1 MCIRDRNQAI
11 KDYKSYLKIE
21 RGLSLNSIVSY
32 ENDII
37 SLKNYI
43 LDNKIKESPIE
54 CTPHTVNSFIYNSSK
69 KNSPRS
75 QARKIS
81 GLKSFFKFLVFEE
94 YIKSSPMSNIES
106 PKLGRKLPDILNVE
120 EISQMI
126 SSINIKEKFGQRN
139 KTIIEILYGTGIRV
153 SELIELKIS
162 NIFFKE
168 NLIRVLGKGD
178 KERFV
183 PIGLKAKKSIIDYIN
198 NVREH
203 QKIEESSNDIL
214 VLSKYGKKI
223 TRHMIFTL
231 IKNISKK
238 SGITK
243 KISPHTFRHSFASHL
258 LKNGAD
264 LRTIQLILGH
274 ENITTTEIY
283 THLDSKHL
291 LNVMKKYH
299 PRSK

>member
-1 MCIRDRNQAI
+1 MFPPIFSLGIPSFWFLLNLDQVQ
-11 KDYKSYLKIE
+11 KGLTIE
-21 RGLSLNSIVSY
+21 LLTLTSRTIGLGLIASLITILFSLILSLASRQNKSLFLAFITFPASIGY
-32 ENDII
+32 AI
-37 SLKNYI
+37 
-43 LDNKIKESPIE
+43 P
-54 CTPHTVNSFIYNSSK
+54 
-69 KNSPRS
+69 
-75 QARKIS
+75 
-81 GLKSFFKFLVFEE
+81 
-94 YIKSSPMSNIES
+94 
-106 PKLGRKLPDILNVE
+106 
-120 EISQMI
+120 
-126 SSINIKEKFGQRN
+126 
-139 KTIIEILYGTGIRV
+139 GTGIRV
-153 SELIELKIS
+153 SELIDLKIS

-168 NLIRVLGKGD
+168 NLIRVLGKGG

-183 PIGLKAKKSIIDYIN
+183 PLGMKAKKNINNYIN
-198 NVREH
+198 KQRGL

-214 VLSKYGKKI
+214 ILSKNGKKL

-238 SGITK
+238 SGINK

-264 LRTIQLILGH
+264 LRSIQLILGH

>member
-1 MCIRDRNQAI
+1 MDWNQAI

-21 RGLSLNSIVSY
+21 RGLSLNSIMSY

-54 CTPHTVNSFIYNSSK
+54 CTPDTVNSFIYNSSK

-81 GLKSFFKFLVFEE
+81 GLKSFFKFLVFEG
-94 YIKSSPMSNIES
+94 YLKSSPMSNIES

-120 EISQMI
+120 EISQMFN
-126 SSINIKEKFGQRN
+126 SINIKEKFGQRN

-198 NVREH
+198 NDRKY

-214 VLSKYGKKI
+214 ILSKYGKKI

>member
-1 MCIRDRNQAI
+1 MDWNQAI

-54 CTPHTVNSFIYNSSK
+54 CTPDTVNSFIYNSSK

-81 GLKSFFKFLVFEE
+81 GLKSFFKFLVFEG
-94 YIKSSPMSNIES
+94 YLKSSPMSNIES

-198 NVREH
+198 NDRKY

-214 VLSKYGKKI
+214 ILSKYGKKI

-231 IKNISKK
+231 IKNISKQ

-299 PRSK
+299 PRSM

>member
-1 MCIRDRNQAI
+1 MDWNQAI

-54 CTPHTVNSFIYNSSK
+54 CTPDTLNSFIYNSSK

-183 PIGLKAKKSIIDYIN
+183 PIGLKAKKSIIYYIN
-198 NVREH
+198 NNRKY

-214 VLSKYGKKI
+214 ILSKYGKKI

>member
-1 MCIRDRNQAI
+1 MDWNQAI

-32 ENDII
+32 ENDIL

-54 CTPHTVNSFIYNSSK
+54 CTPDTVNSFIYNSSK

-81 GLKSFFKFLVFEE
+81 GLKSFFKFLVFEG
-94 YIKSSPMSNIES
+94 YLKSSPMSNIES

-198 NVREH
+198 NDRKY

-214 VLSKYGKKI
+214 ILSKYGKKI

-299 PRSK
+299 PRSM

>member
-1 MCIRDRNQAI
+1 MDWNQAI

-54 CTPHTVNSFIYNSSK
+54 CATDTVNSFIYNFSK

-81 GLKSFFKFLVFEE
+81 GLKSFFKFLVFEG
-94 YIKSSPMSNIES
+94 YLKSSPMSNIES

-198 NVREH
+198 NDRKY

-214 VLSKYGKKI
+214 ILSKYGKKI

>member
-1 MCIRDRNQAI
+1 MDWNQAI

-21 RGLSLNSIVSY
+21 RGLSLNSIMSY

-54 CTPHTVNSFIYNSSK
+54 CTPDTVNSFIYNSSK

-81 GLKSFFKFLVFEE
+81 GLKSFFKFLVFEG
-94 YIKSSPMSNIES
+94 YLKSSPMSNIES

-126 SSINIKEKFGQRN
+126 SSINIKDKFGQRN

-198 NVREH
+198 NDRKY

-214 VLSKYGKKI
+214 ILSKYGKII

>member
-1 MCIRDRNQAI
+1 MDWNQAI

-32 ENDII
+32 ENDIL

-54 CTPHTVNSFIYNSSK
+54 CTPDTVNSFIYNSSK

-81 GLKSFFKFLVFEE
+81 GLKSFFKFLVFEG
-94 YIKSSPMSNIES
+94 YLKSSPMSNIES

-198 NVREH
+198 NNRKY

-214 VLSKYGKKI
+214 ILSKYGKKI

>member
-1 MCIRDRNQAI
+1 MDWNQAI

-54 CTPHTVNSFIYNSSK
+54 CTPDTLNSFIYNSSK

-106 PKLGRKLPDILNVE
+106 PKLGIKLPDILNVE

-198 NVREH
+198 NNRKY

-214 VLSKYGKKI
+214 ILSKYGKKI

-231 IKNISKK
+231 IKNISKQ

>member
-1 MCIRDRNQAI
+1 MDWNQAI

-32 ENDII
+32 ENDIL

-54 CTPHTVNSFIYNSSK
+54 CAPDTVNSFIYNSSK

-81 GLKSFFKFLVFEE
+81 GLKSFFKFLVFEG
-94 YIKSSPMSNIES
+94 YLKSSPMSNIES

-198 NVREH
+198 NDRKY

-214 VLSKYGKKI
+214 ILSKYGKKI

>member
-1 MCIRDRNQAI
+1 MDWNQAI

-21 RGLSLNSIVSY
+21 RGLSLNSIMSY

-54 CTPHTVNSFIYNSSK
+54 CTPDTVNSFIYNSSK

-81 GLKSFFKFLVFEE
+81 GLKSFVKFLVFEG
-94 YIKSSPMSNIES
+94 YLKSSPMSNIES

-126 SSINIKEKFGQRN
+126 NSINIKEKFGQRN

-198 NVREH
+198 NDRKY

-214 VLSKYGKKI
+214 ILSKYGKKI

-299 PRSK
+299 PRR

>member
-1 MCIRDRNQAI
+1 LDWNQAI

-32 ENDII
+32 ENDTL

-54 CTPHTVNSFIYNSSK
+54 CTPDTVNSFIYNSSK

-81 GLKSFFKFLVFEE
+81 GLKSFFKFLVFEG
-94 YIKSSPMSNIES
+94 YLKSSPMSNIES

-198 NVREH
+198 NDRKC

-214 VLSKYGKKI
+214 ILSKYGKKI

>member
-1 MCIRDRNQAI
+1 MDWNQAI

-54 CTPHTVNSFIYNSSK
+54 CTPDTVNSFIYNSSK

-81 GLKSFFKFLVFEE
+81 GLKSFFKFLVFEG
-94 YIKSSPMSNIES
+94 YLKSSPMSNIES

-198 NVREH
+198 NERKC

-214 VLSKYGKKI
+214 ILSKYGKKI

>member
-1 MCIRDRNQAI
+1 LDWNQAI

-32 ENDII
+32 ENDTL

-54 CTPHTVNSFIYNSSK
+54 CTPDTVNSFIYNSSK

-81 GLKSFFKFLVFEE
+81 GLKSFFKFLVFEG
-94 YIKSSPMSNIES
+94 YLKSSPMSNIES

-126 SSINIKEKFGQRN
+126 SSIDIKEKFGQRN

-198 NVREH
+198 NDRKY

-214 VLSKYGKKI
+214 ILSRYGKKI

-299 PRSK
+299 PRSM

>member
-1 MCIRDRNQAI
+1 LDWNQAI

-21 RGLSLNSIVSY
+21 RGLSLNSIMSY

-54 CTPHTVNSFIYNSSK
+54 CTPDTVNSFIYNSSK

-81 GLKSFFKFLVFEE
+81 GLKSFFKFLVFEG
-94 YIKSSPMSNIES
+94 YLKSSPMSNIES

-126 SSINIKEKFGQRN
+126 NSINIKEKFGQRN

-198 NVREH
+198 NDRKY

-214 VLSKYGKKI
+214 ILSKYGKKI

>member
-1 MCIRDRNQAI
+1 MDWNQAI
-11 KDYKSYLKIE
+11 EEYKSYLKIE
-21 RGLSLNSIVSY
+21 RGLSINSIASY
-32 ENDII
+32 ENDVI
-37 SLKNYI
+37 SLRDYVLKN
-43 LDNKIKESPIE
+43 KVKESPIE
-54 CTPHTVNSFIYNSSK
+54 CNPNTINSFIYNSSK
-69 KNSPRS
+69 KNSARS
-75 QARKIS
+75 QARKSS
-81 GLKSFFKFLVFEE
+81 GLKSFFKFLVFEG
-94 YIKSSPMSNIES
+94 YLKTSPMSNIES

-126 SSINIKEKFGQRN
+126 SSIDVNEKFGQRN

-168 NLIRVLGKGD
+168 NIIRVVGKGD

-183 PIGLKAKKSIIDYIN
+183 PIGMQAKKSVNDYIN
-198 NVREH
+198 NKRNH
-203 QKIEESSNDIL
+203 QKIEESSNDVLI
-214 VLSKYGKKI
+214 LSKDGKKL

-231 IKNISKK
+231 IKNISIK

>member
-1 MCIRDRNQAI
+1 LDWNQAI

-32 ENDII
+32 ENDIL

-54 CTPHTVNSFIYNSSK
+54 CTPDTVNSFIYNSSK

-81 GLKSFFKFLVFEE
+81 GLKSFFKFLVFEG
-94 YIKSSPMSNIES
+94 YLKSSPMSNIES

-198 NVREH
+198 NDRKC

-214 VLSKYGKKI
+214 ILSKYGKKI

>member
-1 MCIRDRNQAI
+1 MDWNQAI

-54 CTPHTVNSFIYNSSK
+54 CTPDTVNSFIYNSSK

-81 GLKSFFKFLVFEE
+81 GLKSFFKFLVFEG
-94 YIKSSPMSNIES
+94 YLKSSPMSNIES

-126 SSINIKEKFGQRN
+126 NSINIKEKFGQRN

-198 NVREH
+198 NDRKY

-214 VLSKYGKKI
+214 ILSKYGKKI

>member
-1 MCIRDRNQAI
+1 MDWNQAI

-21 RGLSLNSIVSY
+21 RGLSLNSIMSY

-54 CTPHTVNSFIYNSSK
+54 CTPDTVNSFIYNSSK

-183 PIGLKAKKSIIDYIN
+183 PIGLKAKKSIIYYIN
-198 NVREH
+198 NNRKY

-214 VLSKYGKKI
+214 ILSKYGKKI

-264 LRTIQLILGH
+264 LTTIQLILGH

-299 PRSK
+299 PRR

>member
-1 MCIRDRNQAI
+1 LDWNQAI

-32 ENDII
+32 ENDTL

-54 CTPHTVNSFIYNSSK
+54 CTPDTVNSFIYNSSK

-81 GLKSFFKFLVFEE
+81 GLKSFFKFLVFEG
-94 YIKSSPMSNIES
+94 YLKSSPMSNIES

-198 NVREH
+198 NDRKY

-214 VLSKYGKKI
+214 ILSRYGKKI

-299 PRSK
+299 PRSM

>member
-1 MCIRDRNQAI
+1 MDWNQAI

-32 ENDII
+32 ENDIL

-54 CTPHTVNSFIYNSSK
+54 CTPDTLNSFIYNSSK

-81 GLKSFFKFLVFEE
+81 GLKSFFKFLVFEG
-94 YIKSSPMSNIES
+94 YLKSSPMSNIES

-126 SSINIKEKFGQRN
+126 SSINMKEKFGQRN

-198 NVREH
+198 NNRKY

-214 VLSKYGKKI
+214 ILSKYGKKI

-231 IKNISKK
+231 IKNISKQ

>member
-1 MCIRDRNQAI
+1 MDWNQAI
-11 KDYKSYLKIE
+11 EEYKSYLKIE
-21 RGLSLNSIVSY
+21 RGLSINSIASY
-32 ENDII
+32 ENDVI
-37 SLKNYI
+37 SLRDYVLKN
-43 LDNKIKESPIE
+43 KVKESPIE
-54 CTPHTVNSFIYNSSK
+54 CNPNTINSFIYNSSK
-69 KNSPRS
+69 KNSARS

-81 GLKSFFKFLVFEE
+81 GLKSFFKFLVFEG
-94 YIKSSPMSNIES
+94 YLKTSPMSNIES

-126 SSINIKEKFGQRN
+126 SSIDVNEKFGQRN

-168 NLIRVLGKGD
+168 NIIRVVGKGD

-183 PIGLKAKKSIIDYIN
+183 PIGMQAKKSVNDYIN
-198 NVREH
+198 NKRNH
-203 QKIEESSNDIL
+203 QKIEESSNDVLI
-214 VLSKYGKKI
+214 LSKDGKKL

-231 IKNISKK
+231 IKNISIK

>member
-1 MCIRDRNQAI
+1 MDWNQAI

-32 ENDII
+32 ENDTL

-54 CTPHTVNSFIYNSSK
+54 CTPDTVNSFIYNSSK

-81 GLKSFFKFLVFEE
+81 GLKSFFKFLVFEG
-94 YIKSSPMSNIES
+94 YLKSSPMSNIES

-198 NVREH
+198 NERKC

-214 VLSKYGKKI
+214 ILSKYGKKI

-299 PRSK
+299 PRSM

>member
-1 MCIRDRNQAI
+1 LDWNQAI

-54 CTPHTVNSFIYNSSK
+54 CTPDTVNSFIYNSSK

-81 GLKSFFKFLVFEE
+81 GLKSFFKFLVFEG
-94 YIKSSPMSNIES
+94 YLKSSPMSNIES

-198 NVREH
+198 NDRKY

-214 VLSKYGKKI
+214 ILSKYGKKI

>member
-1 MCIRDRNQAI
+1 LDWNQAI

-32 ENDII
+32 ENDIL

-54 CTPHTVNSFIYNSSK
+54 CAPDTVNSFIYNSSK

-81 GLKSFFKFLVFEE
+81 GLKSFFKFLVFEG
-94 YIKSSPMSNIES
+94 YLKSSPMSNIES

-198 NVREH
+198 NDRKY

-214 VLSKYGKKI
+214 ILSKYGKKI

>member
-1 MCIRDRNQAI
+1 MDWNQAI

-32 ENDII
+32 ENDTL

-54 CTPHTVNSFIYNSSK
+54 CTPDTVNSFIYNSSK

-81 GLKSFFKFLVFEE
+81 GLKSFFKFLVFEG
-94 YIKSSPMSNIES
+94 YLKSSPMSNIES

-126 SSINIKEKFGQRN
+126 SSIDIKEKFGQRN

-162 NIFFKE
+162 NIF
-168 NLIRVLGKGD
+168 
-178 KERFV
+178 
-183 PIGLKAKKSIIDYIN
+183 LKK
-198 NVREH
+198 
-203 QKIEESSNDIL
+203 
-214 VLSKYGKKI
+214 
-223 TRHMIFTL
+223 T
-231 IKNISKK
+231 
-238 SGITK
+238 
-243 KISPHTFRHSFASHL
+243 
-258 LKNGAD
+258 
-264 LRTIQLILGH
+264 
-274 ENITTTEIY
+274 
-283 THLDSKHL
+283 
-291 LNVMKKYH
+291 
-299 PRSK
+299 

>member
-1 MCIRDRNQAI
+1 MDWNQAI

-43 LDNKIKESPIE
+43 IDNKIKESPIE
-54 CTPHTVNSFIYNSSK
+54 CTPDTVNSFIYNFSK

-126 SSINIKEKFGQRN
+126 SSINIKETFGQRN

-198 NVREH
+198 NNRKY

-214 VLSKYGKKI
+214 ILSKYGKKI

>member
-1 MCIRDRNQAI
+1 MDWNQAI

-54 CTPHTVNSFIYNSSK
+54 CTPDTVNSFIYNSSK

-81 GLKSFFKFLVFEE
+81 GLKSFFKFLVFEG
-94 YIKSSPMSNIES
+94 YLKSSPMSNIES

-198 NVREH
+198 NDRKS

-214 VLSKYGKKI
+214 ILSKYGKKI

>member
-1 MCIRDRNQAI
+1 MDWNQAI

-32 ENDII
+32 ENDIL

-54 CTPHTVNSFIYNSSK
+54 CTPDTVNSFIYNSSK

-81 GLKSFFKFLVFEE
+81 GLKSFFKFLVFEG
-94 YIKSSPMSNIES
+94 YLKSSPMSNIES

-198 NVREH
+198 NDRKC

-214 VLSKYGKKI
+214 ILSKYGKKI

-299 PRSK
+299 PRAE

>member
-1 MCIRDRNQAI
+1 MDWNQAI

-54 CTPHTVNSFIYNSSK
+54 CAPDTVNSFIYNSSK

-81 GLKSFFKFLVFEE
+81 GLKSFFKFLVFEG
-94 YIKSSPMSNIES
+94 YLKSSPMSNIES

-120 EISQMI
+120 EISLMI

-139 KTIIEILYGTGIRV
+139 KTIIEILYGTGNRV

-198 NVREH
+198 NDRKY

-214 VLSKYGKKI
+214 ILSKYGKKI

>member
-1 MCIRDRNQAI
+1 MDWNQAI

-54 CTPHTVNSFIYNSSK
+54 CTPDTLNSFIYNSSK

-198 NVREH
+198 NDRKY

-214 VLSKYGKKI
+214 ILSKYGKKI

>member
-1 MCIRDRNQAI
+1 MDWNQAI

-54 CTPHTVNSFIYNSSK
+54 CTPDTVNSFIYNSSK

-81 GLKSFFKFLVFEE
+81 GLKSFFKFLVFEG
-94 YIKSSPMSNIES
+94 YLKSSPMSNIES

-198 NVREH
+198 NDRKY

-214 VLSKYGKKI
+214 ILSKYGKKI

-299 PRSK
+299 PRSM

>member
-1 MCIRDRNQAI
+1 MDWNQAI

-32 ENDII
+32 ENDTL

-54 CTPHTVNSFIYNSSK
+54 CTPDTVNSFIYNSSK

-81 GLKSFFKFLVFEE
+81 GLKSFFKFLVFEG
-94 YIKSSPMSNIES
+94 YLKSSPMSNIES

-198 NVREH
+198 NDRKY

-214 VLSKYGKKI
+214 ILSKYGKKI

>member
-1 MCIRDRNQAI
+1 LDWNQAI

-21 RGLSLNSIVSY
+21 RGLSLNSIMSY

-54 CTPHTVNSFIYNSSK
+54 CTPDTVNSFIYNSSK

-81 GLKSFFKFLVFEE
+81 GLKSFFKFLVFEG
-94 YIKSSPMSNIES
+94 YLKSSPMSNIES

-198 NVREH
+198 NDRKY

-214 VLSKYGKKI
+214 ILSKYGKKI
-223 TRHMIFTL
+223 SRHMIFTL

-299 PRSK
+299 PRR

>member
-1 MCIRDRNQAI
+1 MDWNQAI

-21 RGLSLNSIVSY
+21 RGLSLNSIMSY

-54 CTPHTVNSFIYNSSK
+54 CTPDTVNSFIYNSSK

-81 GLKSFFKFLVFEE
+81 GLKSFFKFLVFEG
-94 YIKSSPMSNIES
+94 YLKSSPMSNIES

-198 NVREH
+198 NDRKY

-214 VLSKYGKKI
+214 ILSKYGKKI
-223 TRHMIFTL
+223 SRHMIFTL

-299 PRSK
+299 PRR

>member
-1 MCIRDRNQAI
+1 MDWNQAI
-11 KDYKSYLKIE
+11 EEYKSYLKIE
-21 RGLSLNSIVSY
+21 RGLSMNSISSY
-32 ENDII
+32 ENDVI
-37 SLKNYI
+37 SLKDYLFN
-43 LDNKIKESPIE
+43 NKIKKSPTE
-54 CTPHTVNSFIYNSSK
+54 CSPETINSFIYSSSK
-69 KNSPRS
+69 KNSSRS

-81 GLKSFFKFLVFEE
+81 GLKSFFKFLVFEG
-94 YIKSSPMSNIES
+94 YLKTSPMSNIES

-120 EISQMI
+120 EISHMI
-126 SSINIKEKFGQRN
+126 SSIDEKDQFGQRN

-168 NLIRVLGKGD
+168 NIIRVLGKGE

-183 PIGLKAKKSIIDYIN
+183 PLGIKAKKSINDYIDTKRSLQR
-198 NVREH
+198 VD
-203 QKIEESSNDIL
+203 ESSNDIL
-214 VLSKYGKKI
+214 ILSKYGKKL

-231 IKNISKK
+231 IRNISKNC
-238 SGITK
+238 GINK

-264 LRTIQLILGH
+264 LRSIQLILGH

-291 LNVMKKYH
+291 LSVMKKYH
-299 PRSK
+299 PRK

>member
-1 MCIRDRNQAI
+1 LDWNQAI

-32 ENDII
+32 ENDTL

-54 CTPHTVNSFIYNSSK
+54 CTPDTVNSFIYNSSK

-81 GLKSFFKFLVFEE
+81 GLKSFFKFLVFEG
-94 YIKSSPMSNIES
+94 YLKSSPMSNIES

-126 SSINIKEKFGQRN
+126 SSIDIKEKFCQRN

-198 NVREH
+198 NDRKY

-214 VLSKYGKKI
+214 ILSRYGKKI

-299 PRSK
+299 PRSM

>member
-1 MCIRDRNQAI
+1 LDWNQAI

-32 ENDII
+32 ENDIL

-54 CTPHTVNSFIYNSSK
+54 CTPDTVNSFIYNSSK

-81 GLKSFFKFLVFEE
+81 GLKSFFKFLVFEG
-94 YIKSSPMSNIES
+94 YLKSSPMSNIES

-198 NVREH
+198 NDRKY

-214 VLSKYGKKI
+214 ILSKYGKKI

-299 PRSK
+299 PRR

>member
-1 MCIRDRNQAI
+1 MDWNQAI

-32 ENDII
+32 ENDTL

-54 CTPHTVNSFIYNSSK
+54 CTPDTVNSFIYNSSK

-81 GLKSFFKFLVFEE
+81 GLKSFFKFLVFEG
-94 YIKSSPMSNIES
+94 YLKSSPMSNIES

-126 SSINIKEKFGQRN
+126 SSIDIKEKFGQRN

-198 NVREH
+198 NDRKY

-214 VLSKYGKKI
+214 ILSRYGKKI

-299 PRSK
+299 PRR